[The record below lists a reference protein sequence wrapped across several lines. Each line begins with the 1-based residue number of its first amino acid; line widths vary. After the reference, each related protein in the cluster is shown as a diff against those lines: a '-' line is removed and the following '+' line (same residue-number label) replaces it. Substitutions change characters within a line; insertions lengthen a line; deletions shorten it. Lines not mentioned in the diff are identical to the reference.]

1 MADVVFTRGGWIPK
15 VVRASDGLR
24 IELGAGADALHS
36 PRTFSFP
43 ITEAHL
49 EVVRGDLARHL
60 LLWVAVLPLC
70 DAAGIDGPLDEAAA
84 VALLDPVLL
93 GTPAEVDTFLRDVRV
108 ELVTLVRHGA
118 DVALLERGELLSA
131 LHSATEEPDHQRG
144 QVYVADRE
152 RARRGVTLG
161 PLDEAVLKFVGHY
174 LHGSTRPGRHPD
186 AVDPALLPEVLGVI
200 DTGEKASDGL
210 RIRRDPRRGKRAT
223 DKAEWERMQTAVEAA
238 VRRAHPALVDDAVRS
253 VSFLVC
259 SEAAAR
265 SRDEPVDDGDGDAHH
280 AAGGK
285 TALTF
290 TDEDAGDETSW
301 RASDVLGA
309 GAAFWEYVAERSG
322 RGGDVFTIEDE
333 AMGEGIQLHFYADS
347 AARVTTAVAGKDGSD
362 PVFRVEYA
370 LVDGMDGYRALL
382 GAFVRGGCAALD
394 QHGPWMLDHDEL
406 EAARRRRDSGA
417 T

>member
-15 VVRASDGLR
+15 VVWASDGLR

-49 EVVRGDLARHL
+49 EVVRSDLARHL

-93 GTPAEVDTFLRDVRV
+93 GTPDEVDAFLRDVHV

-118 DVALLERGELLSA
+118 DVALLERGELLSS
-131 LHSATEEPDHQRG
+131 LHSATERPDHQRG
-144 QVYVADRE
+144 QVYVADRG

-161 PLDEAVLKFVGHY
+161 PLDEAVLKYVGHH

-186 AVDPALLPEVLGVI
+186 AVDPGLLPEVLGVI
-200 DTGEKASDGL
+200 DTGERASDGL

-253 VSFLVC
+253 VGFLVC
-259 SEAAAR
+259 SEAADR
-265 SRDEPVDDGDGDAHH
+265 SRDEPIDDGDGRH

-290 TDEDAGDETSW
+290 TDEDAGNETAW

-309 GAAFWEYVAERSG
+309 SAAFWEYVAERSG

-347 AARVTTAVAGKDGSD
+347 AARVTTAVPAKDGAE
-362 PVFRVEYA
+362 PQYRVEYA

-382 GAFVRGGCAALD
+382 AAFVRGGCAALGP
-394 QHGPWMLDHDEL
+394 HGPWMLDVDEF

>member
-15 VVRASDGLR
+15 VVKASDGLR
-24 IELGAGADALHS
+24 IELGAGADALHG

-49 EVVRGDLARHL
+49 EVVRSDLARHL

-93 GTPAEVDTFLRDVRV
+93 GPPAEVDAFLRDARV

-118 DVALLERGELLSA
+118 DVALLERGELLSS
-131 LHSATEEPDHQRG
+131 LHSATEKPDHQRG

-174 LHGSTRPGRHPD
+174 LHGSTRPGRHPG
-186 AVDPALLPEVLGVI
+186 AVDPVLLPEVLGVI
-200 DTGEKASDGL
+200 DTGERASDGL
-210 RIRRDPRRGKRAT
+210 QIRRDPRRGKRAT
-223 DKAEWERMQTAVEAA
+223 DKAEWERMQTAVEVA

-259 SEAAAR
+259 SEAADR
-265 SRDEPVDDGDGDAHH
+265 SRDEPIDDGDGHD

-285 TALTF
+285 TSLTF

-301 RASDVLGA
+301 RASDLLGA
-309 GAAFWEYVAERSG
+309 AAAFWEYVAGRSG

-333 AMGEGIQLHFYADS
+333 ALGEGIQLHFCADS
-347 AARVTTAVAGKDGSD
+347 AARVTTAVPAQEGAE
-362 PVFRVEYA
+362 PQYRVEYA

-382 GAFVRGGCAALD
+382 NAFVRGGCAALD
-394 QHGPWMLDHDEL
+394 PHGPWMLDVDEL

-417 T
+417 P